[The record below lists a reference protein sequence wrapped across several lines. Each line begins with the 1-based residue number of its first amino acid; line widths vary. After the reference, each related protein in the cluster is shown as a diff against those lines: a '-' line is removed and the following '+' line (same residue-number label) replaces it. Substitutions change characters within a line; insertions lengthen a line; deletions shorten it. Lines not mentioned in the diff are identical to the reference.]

1 MLVRFGYKG
10 GLYMIFFLIALFVFL
25 LDWNIKNYIEDKF
38 HMGKRKDIFNGK
50 VTIKKQYNSGFCLNF
65 LDNKKELVKKVTAIV
80 FGVLALAYV
89 IIIPGKHKSM
99 KKIGLSLCLGGA
111 ASNVLD
117 RYKRGYVIDYFTI
130 NIKPIKNIVF
140 NLADIFI
147 FIGSFI
153 TFLTSL
159 SDGSSIHP
167 NIEE

>member
-1 MLVRFGYKG
+1 MSR
-10 GLYMIFFLIALFVFL
+10 
-25 LDWNIKNYIEDKF
+25 
-38 HMGKRKDIFNGK
+38 
-50 VTIKKQYNSGFCLNF
+50 
-65 LDNKKELVKKVTAIV
+65 
-80 FGVLALAYV
+80 
-89 IIIPGKHKSM
+89 
-99 KKIGLSLCLGGA
+99 GA

-117 RYKRGYVIDYFTI
+117 RFKRGYVIDYFTI

-153 TFLTSL
+153 TFNTL